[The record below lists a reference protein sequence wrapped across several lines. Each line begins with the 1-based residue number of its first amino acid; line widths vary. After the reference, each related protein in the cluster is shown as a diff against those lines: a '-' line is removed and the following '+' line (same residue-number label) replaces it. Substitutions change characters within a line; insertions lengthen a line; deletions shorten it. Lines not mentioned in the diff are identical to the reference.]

1 MFLSYDLRSQ
11 TSKSININ
19 IFTKC
24 WNLYV
29 IMYCHEKCKSQV
41 VEDLYE
47 LICTMNCCVNSIKK
61 LRKLVLDRI
70 VGQTEWLFFCMWFLN
85 IKLWPS
91 FTPTLPVEDTV
102 HLIVKLIWSRS
113 KKNMCNFLSHCM
125 VSFLNCVSRAI
136 DILTL
141 TSGLEGLFE
150 GHISFI
156 SSVTV
161 FTMLF
166 TQVFYESLLTGRWC
180 INHCSDRFISVRWLL

>member
-1 MFLSYDLRSQ
+1 MLFSNPGFTGLMFLSYNLRSQ

-102 HLIVKLIWSRS
+102 HLIVKLIGQGPRRICATSLVIAW
-113 KKNMCNFLSHCM
+113 FLFWI
-125 VSFLNCVSRAI
+125 VYL
-136 DILTL
+136 
-141 TSGLEGLFE
+141 GP
-150 GHISFI
+150 
-156 SSVTV
+156 
-161 FTMLF
+161 
-166 TQVFYESLLTGRWC
+166 
-180 INHCSDRFISVRWLL
+180 